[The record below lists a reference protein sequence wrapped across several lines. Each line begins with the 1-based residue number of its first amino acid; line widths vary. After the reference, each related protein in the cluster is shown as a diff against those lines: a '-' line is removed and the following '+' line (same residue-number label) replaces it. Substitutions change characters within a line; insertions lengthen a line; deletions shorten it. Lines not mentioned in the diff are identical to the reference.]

1 MNSKIYLAAAFALA
15 FAACTNENEPVTPAD
30 GEVAAQVTADINSV
44 RTRASVGQWQ
54 DGHVIGISTVN
65 TYDAGNKP
73 TPLTDYKNIPYEY
86 DGKAFGPIGRTIY
99 FQSPEEVTFFA
110 YYPYKEELNEN
121 GIIDAKTDADAQER
135 QHEIDFLFTKGAKA
149 DKGNPQ
155 VKFIRMNDTED
166 YSFHHSMSQ
175 ITITFSEGDDIAF
188 TGGKFESYTLK
199 GLVLKGTF
207 NTETGDAKVTDGEQ
221 TADLT
226 IRPENVAVDNKVFA
240 TAPVIL
246 FPQTPKFAKEERETP
261 VEGKIGLEVTVEG
274 VTYHATLTIPGG
286 KTALEAGSH
295 YTFPVRVKK
304 TGLVV
309 GDAEISDWKGITGD
323 DADATL

>member
-1 MNSKIYLAAAFALA
+1 MNSKIYLAAAFAWVL
-15 FAACTNENEPVTPAD
+15 AACTNENEPVSPAD

-110 YYPYKEELNEN
+110 YYPYKEELNGN
-121 GIIDAKTDADAQER
+121 GIIAAKTDADAQER
-135 QHEIDFLFTKGAKA
+135 QHEIDFLFTRGAKA
-149 DKGNPQ
+149 DKDNPQ

-175 ITITFSEGDDIAF
+175 ITIKFSEGDNVTF
-188 TGGKFESYTLK
+188 TGKLT
-199 GLVLKGTF
+199 GLVLDGAFDTANGEASAAAAGGT
-207 NTETGDAKVTDGEQ
+207 EDLAMDLTGKVSVTDGKYTTE
-221 TADLT
+221 
-226 IRPENVAVDNKVFA
+226 
-240 TAPVIL
+240 PVIV
-246 FPQTPKFAKEERETP
+246 FPQEAAS
-261 VEGKIGLEVTVEG
+261 IGLKVTVDDQ
-274 VTYHATLTIPGG
+274 VYKATLSVREG
-286 KTALEAGSH
+286 ALKAGNH
-295 YTFPVRVKK
+295 YTFPVTVKK
-304 TGLVV
+304 TGLIV
-309 GDAEISDWKGITGD
+309 GGAEISGWIPVTGD
-323 DADATL
+323 PTDATP